1 MIPFEY
7 EMREESNYNT
17 NNNDIFDLKESL
29 HKFVIRNMCTLEYPA
44 QTQTK
49 TQTGRKINSFFVHPF
64 LCGRRGW
71 P

>member
-49 TQTGRKINSFFVHPF
+49 TQTGRKIIFFCASIFV
-64 LCGRRGW
+64 W
-71 P
+71 